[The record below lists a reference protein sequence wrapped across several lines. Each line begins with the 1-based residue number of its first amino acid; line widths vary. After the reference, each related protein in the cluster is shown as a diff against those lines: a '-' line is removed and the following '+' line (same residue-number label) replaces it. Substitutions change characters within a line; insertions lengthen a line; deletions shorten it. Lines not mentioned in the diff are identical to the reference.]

1 MMNAENKYPIQI
13 FLNKNYIML
22 LLIENKNNT
31 DPFINLALE
40 EYCVRN
46 LDMVNDYLLFYINE
60 PAVIIGKHQNTI
72 EEINTGYIK
81 ENNIHVVRRISGVG
95 AVYHDEGNLNFSFM
109 TRHSQQSIH
118 NFKLFTEP
126 VIRVLNEL
134 GVDAE
139 LNGRNDIT
147 VNGKKI
153 SGNAQF
159 TDTRS
164 MFSHGTL
171 LFDSNLDN
179 VVRALNV
186 TPEKIESKGIK
197 SIRSRVANIS
207 EYISGNMSIGEF
219 KEKIIESVFKD
230 NKDLSGKVFNLSEAQ
245 WAEVQKLSETKYRSW
260 EWNFGRSPEFNI
272 RKVNR
277 FGFGQLDIRIN
288 VKDGLIDGIKFY
300 GDFLGHGEL
309 SEIEIILTGIKYEK
323 SCISKS
329 LSNIDFK
336 NYFGDIN
343 LEEIV
348 NFITE

>member
-1 MMNAENKYPIQI
+1 
-13 FLNKNYIML
+13 ML
-22 LLIENKNNT
+22 LLIENKNIT

-46 LDMVNDYLLFYINE
+46 LDMSNDYLLFYINE
-60 PAVIIGKHQNTI
+60 PSVIIGKHQNTI
-72 EEINTGYIK
+72 EEINSGYVS
-81 ENNIHVVRRISGVG
+81 ENNVHVVRRISGGG

-109 TRHSQQSIH
+109 TKHSQQSIH

-134 GVDAE
+134 GVNAE

-147 VNGKKI
+147 VSGKKI

-159 TDTRS
+159 TDTKS

-186 TPEKIESKGIK
+186 NHEKIESKGIK
-197 SIRSRVANIS
+197 SIRSRVANIRD
-207 EYISGNMSIGEF
+207 YITGSMNIGEF
-219 KEKIIESVFKD
+219 KEKIIESVFNFSND
-230 NKDLSGKVFNLSEAQ
+230 ISGYVFNLSDSQ
-245 WAEVQKLSETKYRSW
+245 WKEVINLSESKYRTW
-260 EWNFGRSPEFNI
+260 KWNYGRSPEFNV
-272 RKVNR
+272 RKVKR
-277 FGFGQLDIRIN
+277 FDFGQVDIRLN
-288 VKDGLIDGIKFY
+288 VKNGLIDGVKIY

-309 SEIEIILTGIKYEK
+309 SEIENNLTGIKYEK
-323 SCISKS
+323 SFISEA
-329 LSNIDFK
+329 LNNLDIQ
-336 NYFGDIN
+336 NYFGDI
-343 LEEIV
+343 EIAEIV